1 LGKSKDGRQ
10 FLSVPDKKFNA
21 ILGMAGTEVVQSQI
35 RQIARLGR
43 AQVKRRMNELRA
55 KEVVNGGDRR

>member
-10 FLSVPDKKFNA
+10 FLSVLDKKFNA
-21 ILGMAGTEVVQSQI
+21 TLGTTGTGVVQSQI

-43 AQVKRRMNELRA
+43 AQVKRFMNELRA
-55 KEVVNGGDRR
+55 KEVANGGDRR